1 MRLTL
6 VTAAV
11 IALVLVVA
19 GCGGGKKSSAP
30 PAATTAAGATTTS
43 AGSTTAAT
51 TTSGKATAPS
61 FASAKNCQQLVQL
74 AAKVSA
80 AVQASAG
87 NGTSSLTAEANALNA
102 LANAAPSEIRG
113 DFATFASAFVAYAK
127 ALDKAG
133 FKPGKTPTAS
143 QIAAIT
149 QATKSF
155 STTKLQAAE
164 QHLSAWGKKN
174 CGGLVPST
182 TG

>member
-6 VTAAV
+6 VASAV
-11 IALVLVVA
+11 IALVLVAA

-30 PAATTAAGATTTS
+30 PATTAAGST
-43 AGSTTAAT
+43 TTAAAATTPT
-51 TTSGKATAPS
+51 TTKAAKPPSVS

-74 AAKVSA
+74 ASKVSA
-80 AVQASAG
+80 AVQATAG
-87 NGTSSLTAEANALNA
+87 SSPTASLTAEANALQT
-102 LANAAPSEIRG
+102 LASAAPSEIRG
-113 DFATFASAFVAYAK
+113 DFQTFAAAFIGYAK
-127 ALDKAG
+127 ALEKAG
-133 FKPGKTPTAS
+133 FKPGKTPTAT

-155 STTKLQAAE
+155 STAKLQAAE
-164 QHLSAWGKKN
+164 QHLAAWGRKN